1 MSERLERLLREIE
14 AEKAAALSDLGFAID
29 GPLVVVGD
37 TSPAAAI
44 ERRLQRVP
52 EPLRQEAA
60 TRLSRS
66 VVRLSWLHGRRMTGA
81 AS

>member
-14 AEKAAALSDLGFAID
+14 AEKAAALAELGLAFD
-29 GPLVVVGD
+29 GPLLVVGA
-37 TSPAAAI
+37 TSVAEAI

-52 EPLRQEAA
+52 EPLRKDAA
-60 TRLSRS
+60 ARLSRS
-66 VVRLSWLHGRRMTGA
+66 VVRLPWLHGRRLTGA